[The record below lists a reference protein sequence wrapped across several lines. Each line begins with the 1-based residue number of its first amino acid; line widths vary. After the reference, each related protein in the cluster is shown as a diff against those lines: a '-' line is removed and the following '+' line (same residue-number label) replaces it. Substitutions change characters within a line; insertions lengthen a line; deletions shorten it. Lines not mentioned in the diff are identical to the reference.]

1 MGIYRYKCFKMGSR
15 LFFYKLKNI
24 ENKLSELPKR
34 KPTRLKGYDY
44 STYGAYFITICVKE
58 RKKLLSE
65 IIVGQGLA
73 PAGNKLTLYGNIV
86 KEQIDL
92 LEIRYKGL
100 KIENMLLCQI
110 TYIY

>member
-1 MGIYRYKCFKMGSR
+1 MK
-15 LFFYKLKNI
+15 
-24 ENKLSELPKR
+24 LPKR

-44 STYGAYFITICVKE
+44 STHGAYFITICVKE

-65 IIVGQGLA
+65 IIAGQGQV
-73 PAGNKLTLYGNIV
+73 PAENKLTLYGNIV